1 VFDVSILCCY
11 GQPAIKKREILLI
24 VFFEEEEALSVETK
38 NKITFITAT
47 LRTQPVL
54 FPYPSIMSL
63 KVVLTTTGQASYF
76 RNFTHSDNK
85 QIKHQHSIHFS
96 PTHYSKQNT
105 IASATTTVSETAA
118 MFNTQ
123 DSNELPKPLVVVGSI
138 NADLVLEV
146 PRLPKPG
153 ETLSSTTMN
162 VYPGGKGANQAA
174 AAAKLGYPTQFV
186 GQVGRDAYAPMLRTA
201 LADCGVDTTKLHS
214 IEGSSGLA
222 FIMLQPSGENS
233 IVLVG
238 GANTSEEWQIE
249 DDVTAAI
256 QSAGAVLLQREIPET
271 VNVIFAKLA
280 AGSKIPVI
288 LDAGGAD
295 RPLAHDLL
303 PNISIL
309 SPNETEL
316 QRLTGL
322 PTKSEKQ
329 CIAAAEALVHQG
341 VNKVLVKMG
350 AKGSL
355 LVDIY
360 GNVVRQK
367 AVPVLK
373 IEDTTGAGDCFT
385 SAYAVAM
392 LEGKCDSE
400 AMEFAGIAASLCI
413 QRQGAIPS
421 MPTRAEVER
430 ETIEKRKS
438 SGGQGG
444 GGGGGGGKRLPS
456 SKVASPTLPKQSYW

>member
-1 VFDVSILCCY
+1 
-11 GQPAIKKREILLI
+11 
-24 VFFEEEEALSVETK
+24 
-38 NKITFITAT
+38 
-47 LRTQPVL
+47 
-54 FPYPSIMSL
+54 
-63 KVVLTTTGQASYF
+63 
-76 RNFTHSDNK
+76 
-85 QIKHQHSIHFS
+85 
-96 PTHYSKQNT
+96 
-105 IASATTTVSETAA
+105 
-118 MFNTQ
+118 MFNT
-123 DSNELPKPLVVVGSI
+123 EEPIKPLVVVGSI

-153 ETLSSTTMN
+153 ETLSSSTMN

-174 AAAKLGYPTQFV
+174 AASKLGYPTEFV

-201 LADCGVDTTKLHS
+201 LADCGVDTSKLHS

-222 FIMLQPSGENS
+222 FIMLQPGGENS

-322 PTKSEKQ
+322 PTKTEKQ

-350 AKGSL
+350 AKGSI

-360 GNVVRQK
+360 GNVVKQK
-367 AVPVLK
+367 AAAVLNV
-373 IEDTTGAGDCFT
+373 EDTTGAGDCFT
-385 SAYAVAM
+385 GAYAVAM
-392 LEGKCDSE
+392 LEGKSDAE
-400 AMEFAGIAASLCI
+400 AMEWAGIAASLCI

-421 MPTRAEVER
+421 MPLRAEVER
-430 ETIEKRKS
+430 EMLERKKN
-438 SGGQGG
+438 SGGS
-444 GGGGGGGKRLPS
+444 GGGKNVVGS
-456 SKVASPTLPKQSYW
+456 HSQVAASPPLPKQNYW

>member
-1 VFDVSILCCY
+1 
-11 GQPAIKKREILLI
+11 
-24 VFFEEEEALSVETK
+24 
-38 NKITFITAT
+38 
-47 LRTQPVL
+47 
-54 FPYPSIMSL
+54 MSL
-63 KVVLTTTGQASYF
+63 KIVLPTLGQASHFQYF
-76 RNFTHSDNK
+76 KHSENYQIIKDK
-85 QIKHQHSIHFS
+85 QSIKFS
-96 PTHYSKQNT
+96 PFHYSKHNT
-105 IASATTTVSETAA
+105 IASSNTIVSATTV
-118 MFNTQ
+118 MFNNQ
-123 DSNELPKPLVVVGSI
+123 DSNEPPKPLVVVGSI
-138 NADLVLEV
+138 NADLVLEI

-174 AAAKLGYPTQFV
+174 AAAKLGYTTQFV
-186 GQVGRDAYAPMLRTA
+186 GQVGRDAYAPMLRTS
-201 LADCGVDTTKLHS
+201 LANCGVDVSKLHS

-295 RPLAHDLL
+295 RVLAHDLL

-322 PTKSEKQ
+322 PTKTEKQ
-329 CIAAAEALVHQG
+329 CIAAAETLVHQG

-360 GNVVRQK
+360 GNIVRQK

-385 SAYAVAM
+385 SAYSVAM
-392 LEGKCDSE
+392 LEGKSDSE
-400 AMEFAGIAASLCI
+400 AMEFAGIAASICI

-421 MPTRAEVER
+421 MPTRAEVEK
-430 ETIEKRKS
+430 EVIERRKS
-438 SGGQGG
+438 SGGHRGS
-444 GGGGGGGKRLPS
+444 GGGGGGKGLPS
-456 SKVASPTLPKQSYW
+456 SKVASPPLPKQNYW